1 MKNQGELKENL
12 IEKKAREYQAR
23 FKKIFGSIRLIVH
36 LGWMG
41 VSIYLL
47 YSVLVENTCL
57 VQYGMINPFMVY
69 ENGTEGYKH

>member
-1 MKNQGELKENL
+1 
-12 IEKKAREYQAR
+12 
-23 FKKIFGSIRLIVH
+23 
-36 LGWMG
+36 MG